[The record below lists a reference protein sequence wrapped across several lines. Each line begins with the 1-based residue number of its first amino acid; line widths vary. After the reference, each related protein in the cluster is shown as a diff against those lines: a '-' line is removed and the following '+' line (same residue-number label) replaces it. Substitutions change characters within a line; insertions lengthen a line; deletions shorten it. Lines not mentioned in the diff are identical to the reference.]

1 MRMNDARKTDA
12 LLRRALGG
20 VEAPGDAL
28 LRQVKAS
35 LRKEQDMRT
44 NQNTKR
50 MLTLALAAALVL
62 ALSVTAYAAY
72 MASVEDYIVEPPEG
86 LETAVGTWISWNGYR
101 GTPEYEASV
110 EWENWYVANADA
122 MAAET
127 GNTPVDSPYA
137 NYGDYT
143 DWGRKELEAIAAKYG
158 VRLHTALSG
167 GYTEDIYEVL
177 GTEPFL
183 PEDCGGSGYV
193 YEDGSFELEGV
204 QGVAGDG
211 WCTVFAGAKGAITAG
226 SGGADLSGGY
236 EEWQY
241 ETGGQTVDLVL
252 ANDRGVMLLE
262 TPGAYIY
269 ADVENVSDREALEA
283 AADRIGFDI
292 LAQRFDGGDHPGT
305 PEGIEALEARHAQGN
320 TSYQDFEGIDTFRPI
335 SEENPDGLGRWG
347 IDALTEDFAD
357 HLYWSEV
364 SQEVIGIYSRDNRDY
379 QLQYSRLAA
388 DQQQAYMDMRRSRLD
403 DPEWPGSAEDCD
415 VNGLPGIL
423 VLDKENPDGGIYGGS
438 VQWCDPAAE
447 VRFLLSVSVSQTYGQ
462 PITGEYLLALAK
474 SVAPAE

>member
-1 MRMNDARKTDA
+1 MTEREKTDA

-35 LRKEQDMRT
+35 LRKEQDMKT
-44 NQNTKR
+44 NKNTKR

-122 MAAET
+122 MAAEA
-127 GNTPVDSPYA
+127 GNTLVESPYA

-143 DWGRKELEAIAAKYG
+143 DWGRQELEAIAAKYG
-158 VRLHTALSG
+158 VRLHTALASG
-167 GYTEDIYEVL
+167 QTEDIYEVL

-183 PEDCGGSGYV
+183 PEDSGGSGYV
-193 YEDGSFELEGV
+193 YEDGSFKLEGV
-204 QGVAGDG
+204 EGVAGDG
-211 WCTVFAGAKGAITAG
+211 WCTVFAGAKGAITFG

-241 ETGGQTVDLVL
+241 ETGGQAVDLVL
-252 ANDRGVMLLE
+252 AGGQGVMLLE

-269 ADVENVSDREALEA
+269 ADVENVPDKEALEA
-283 AADRIGFDI
+283 AADKIGFDI
-292 LAQRFDGGDHPGT
+292 LAERFDGSGHPETAENVDALDARNKKEWGT
-305 PEGIEALEARHAQGN
+305 RTGYADWSGYMEPLSDDFLPRYTVAALPGNFADNLYIDLRQERATLLGITGVWDGVVGEYEQNGVTYQFIYDRITDADPSPEG
-320 TSYQDFEGIDTFRPI
+320 
-335 SEENPDGLGRWG
+335 
-347 IDALTEDFAD
+347 
-357 HLYWSEV
+357 
-364 SQEVIGIYSRDNRDY
+364 
-379 QLQYSRLAA
+379 
-388 DQQQAYMDMRRSRLD
+388 YMDTIRNWV
-403 DPEWPGSAEDCD
+403 EGSSDCD
-415 VNGLPGIL
+415 VNGIPG
-423 VLDKENPDGGIYGGS
+423 VLALGDDGGNVYWYDAGADLLFHLNAQVSSPYAVGEIP
-438 VQWCDPAAE
+438 DAE
-447 VRFLLSVSVSQTYGQ
+447 
-462 PITGEYLLALAK
+462 ELLALAR
-474 SVAPAE
+474 SVTQAE